1 VRKMTSKIRVNM
13 RLCDKVSMI
22 MATTNP
28 DGTFD
33 IEVQTTCDNV
43 REFSKG
49 LESLTITD
57 LTDKVNGKVFDRMRH
72 CKMSANCLVPAGM
85 ISAGWV
91 EAGMI
96 AASNAK
102 KNKCNEVEF
111 VFD

>member
-1 VRKMTSKIRVNM
+1 MTSKIRVNM

-33 IEVQTTCDNV
+33 IEVQPTCDNV
-43 REFSKG
+43 REFSRG

>member
-1 VRKMTSKIRVNM
+1 MTSKVRVNM
-13 RLCDKVSMI
+13 RLCDKVSTI
-22 MATTNP
+22 LATAQE
-28 DGTFD
+28 DGTFQ

-43 REFSKG
+43 REFSQG

-57 LTDKVNGKVFDRMRH
+57 LTDKAHGKVFERMPR
-72 CKMSANCLVPAGM
+72 CKMSANCLVPAGL

-96 AASNAK
+96 ARSNAK

>member
-1 VRKMTSKIRVNM
+1 MTSKVRVNM
-13 RLCDKVSMI
+13 RLCDKVSTI
-22 MATTNP
+22 LATTQE
-28 DGTFD
+28 DGTFKM
-33 IEVQTTCDNV
+33 EVQTTCDNV
-43 REFSKG
+43 REFSRG

-57 LTDKVNGKVFDRMRH
+57 LTDKADGRVFDRMRQ
-72 CKMSANCLVPAGM
+72 CKMSANCLVPAGL

-96 AASNAK
+96 AKSNAK

>member
-1 VRKMTSKIRVNM
+1 MRTTSKVRVNM
-13 RLCDKVSMI
+13 RLCDKVSTI
-22 MATTNP
+22 LATTNP
-28 DGTFD
+28 DGTYN

-43 REFSKG
+43 REFSTG
-49 LESLTITD
+49 LESLTIAD
-57 LTDKVNGKVFDRMRH
+57 LTDKANSKVFDRMRN
-72 CKMSANCLVPAGM
+72 CKMSANCLFPAGL

>member
-1 VRKMTSKIRVNM
+1 M
-13 RLCDKVSMI
+13 RLCDKVSTI
-22 MATTNP
+22 LATLQE
-28 DGTFD
+28 DGTFKV
-33 IEVQTTCDNV
+33 EVQTTCDNV
-43 REFSKG
+43 KEFAQD
-49 LESLTITD
+49 LDCLTITD
-57 LTDKVNGKVFDRMRH
+57 LTDKANGKVFDRMRK
-72 CKMSANCLVPAGM
+72 CKMSANCLVPAGL

>member
-1 VRKMTSKIRVNM
+1 M

-33 IEVQTTCDNV
+33 IKVQTTCENV

-49 LESLTITD
+49 LESLSIID

-72 CKMSANCLVPAGM
+72 CKMSANCLVPAGL

-102 KNKCNEVEF
+102 KNRANEVEF
-111 VFD
+111 IFD